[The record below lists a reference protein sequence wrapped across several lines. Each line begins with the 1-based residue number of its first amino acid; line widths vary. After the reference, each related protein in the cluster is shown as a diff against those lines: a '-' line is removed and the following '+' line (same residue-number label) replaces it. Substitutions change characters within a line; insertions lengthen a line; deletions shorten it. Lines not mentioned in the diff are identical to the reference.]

1 MAMTELSEF
10 FVDRVAAAILEAGDS
25 GEWWLTASDSRRD
38 RTRDQARAA
47 LAAVG
52 MERGSASMR
61 EAAGFLLSDQESV
74 KAGAHQLP
82 AASVVQAVLSLLID
96 LSNRDVDIIELV
108 GWLSRALENKEA
120 DLPGLAEILE
130 GR

>member
-1 MAMTELSEF
+1 MA
-10 FVDRVAAAILEAGDS
+10 
-25 GEWWLTASDSRRD
+25 
-38 RTRDQARAA
+38 RDQARAA

-82 AASVVQAVLSLLID
+82 AASVVQAVLALLID
-96 LSNRDVDIIELV
+96 LNNRDVDIIELA
-108 GWLSRALENKEA
+108 GWLSRALENQET
-120 DLPGLAEILE
+120 DLQGLAEILE